1 MIFPTE
7 PRYLVL
13 YIEYAFNKGSSPATI
28 SSQLSAVSYLHK
40 LANASDPTQAFI
52 IKKMV
57 VGVHKLRPQ
66 IDIRLP
72 LNVSH
77 VCNLIKSAQQVA
89 SSQYTCVLLKAMYSL
104 AFHALLRVGEFT
116 SSTTSVSPN
125 LLMYHQIE
133 LDINNKFLKITF
145 YQYKHSN
152 GHFPIVLKLS
162 CQDNISCPITNMASY
177 FRSRG
182 STPGPLFCFPGG
194 HPVSNPA
201 FISLFRL
208 SLKIAGLDVNRYK
221 GHSFRI
227 GKATEL
233 AQSGVPDQ
241 DIQARGRWHSNAFTK
256 YIRIQTDT

>member
-1 MIFPTE
+1 MYSFLLTLGLHFIFSTE

-28 SSQLSAVSYLHK
+28 SSQLSAVSYL
-40 LANASDPTQAFI
+40 
-52 IKKMV
+52 
-57 VGVHKLRPQ
+57 LRPQ

-77 VCNLIKSAQQVA
+77 VCNLIKSAQQVT

-125 LLMYHQIE
+125 LFMYHQIE
-133 LDINNKFLKITF
+133 LDINYKFLKIAF

-177 FRSRG
+177 LRSRG

-201 FISLFRL
+201 FISLFRS
-208 SLKIAGLDVNRYK
+208 SLKI
-221 GHSFRI
+221 
-227 GKATEL
+227 
-233 AQSGVPDQ
+233 
-241 DIQARGRWHSNAFTK
+241 RWL
-256 YIRIQTDT
+256 RC